1 MQVRFWCWLCRLT
14 ASPELVPATEMERFG
29 EIESNRTEEEEPQ
42 RLIRAGDEERWKKV
56 VERVEKV
63 EVEEAKAVEE

>member
-1 MQVRFWCWLCRLT
+1 MQARFWWWLCRLT
-14 ASPELVPATEMERFG
+14 ASPALVPATEMERFG
-29 EIESNRTEEEEPQ
+29 EIEPNRTEAEEPQ
-42 RLIRAGDEERWKKV
+42 RLTGAGDVERWKKV